1 MIEFSTSSREKRQPE
16 SKDRKRIGRQDWG
29 YTNHYR
35 RMMMQ
40 RLPPKDNEE
49 EETQ

>member
-1 MIEFSTSSREKRQPE
+1 MIEFSTSRREKRQPE
-16 SKDRKRIGRQDWG
+16 SKNRKSIGRQDWG

-40 RLPPKDNEE
+40 RLPPKNNEE